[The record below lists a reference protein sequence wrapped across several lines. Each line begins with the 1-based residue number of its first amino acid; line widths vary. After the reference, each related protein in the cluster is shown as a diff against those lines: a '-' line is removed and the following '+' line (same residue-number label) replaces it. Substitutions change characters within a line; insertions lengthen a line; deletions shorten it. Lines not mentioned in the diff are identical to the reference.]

1 MVIKVFIAQC
11 QAHDPL
17 TDKVFNP
24 VFHKA
29 GMPLIAK
36 TGSKAAA
43 ETQNVI
49 SLLHQNDAPIRTHAT
64 PVKTG
69 HNTPSTGGWKL
80 IRACATL
87 CLHRIFLM
95 IMEISFLQNRLF
107 HNLTRCTTLL

>member
-1 MVIKVFIAQC
+1 MPQGIVIIEIFIAQC

-43 ETQNVI
+43 EPQNVI

-69 HNTPSTGGWKL
+69 HNTPSTGGWKI

-87 CLHRIFLM
+87 CLHRVFLC
-95 IMEISFLQNRLF
+95 LWKLLF
-107 HNLTRCTTLL
+107 YKTDFFII